1 LNAHACKSLPLILRP
16 VKLRP
21 KLLRASDEKL
31 GRILPEVGDT
41 IYKKMG
47 RSLRVQLTFEDESE
61 STIALQGLI
70 EVPRMPAVG
79 DRFTHNNIKDGRAVR
94 LYGEVMKL
102 VPQPP
107 QNRTGDA

>member
-1 LNAHACKSLPLILRP
+1 MA
-16 VKLRP
+16 
-21 KLLRASDEKL
+21 
-31 GRILPEVGDT
+31 EVGDT